1 MKKFFEILGIILII
15 IIAGLIILFK
25 LIEYRGNH
33 YYHYLETEKAL
44 EKKYSKLGNHKVSF
58 KSFDAD
64 SDISKKHEIWYPA
77 DLENSDEK
85 YPLVVIANGTG
96 STASRYKG
104 FFKHLASWGF
114 IVIGN
119 EDENSRSGESSS
131 KSLDYAL
138 KLNKDKSSIFY
149 NKIDA
154 DNLGIGGHS
163 QGGVATINAV
173 NNWGNG
179 ELYKA
184 MYTASATAP
193 FWGQE
198 GQLGTDWD
206 YDVTKVTIPYFFT
219 SGTGYFDAGEAISI
233 EETSG
238 QGICPLYAMEDIYSE
253 LTTEYKVMGRLVN
266 MDHGETL
273 QKADGYMIAWFMYWL
288 KGDLKA
294 REVFFRKNAEM
305 LANTNWQDV
314 KINKQ

>member
-1 MKKFFEILGIILII
+1 MKKFLKILAIILLI
-15 IIAGLIILFK
+15 IIAGLFILFK

-33 YYHYLETEKAL
+33 YYKYLETEKDL
-44 EKKYSKLGNHKVSF
+44 EKKYSELGDHKVSF

-64 SDISKKHEIWYPA
+64 SDVFKKYEIWYPA
-77 DLENSDEK
+77 ELENSDEK

-96 STASRYKG
+96 TPASKYKS

-131 KSLDYAL
+131 KSLDYV
-138 KLNKDKSSIFY
+138 LNLNEDKNSIFY
-149 NKIDA
+149 NKIDT
-154 DNLGIGGHS
+154 DNIGISGHS

-173 NNWGNG
+173 NNWDNG
-179 ELYKA
+179 KLYKA

-198 GQLGTDWD
+198 GQLGTDWA
-206 YDVTKVTIPYFFT
+206 YDVTKINIPYFFT
-219 SGTGYFDAGEAISI
+219 SGIGYFDAGQAVSI

-238 QGICPLYAMEDIYSE
+238 QGICPLYAMNEIYNE
-253 LTTEYKVMGRLVN
+253 LTTEYKVMGRLVD

-273 QKADGYMIAWFMYWL
+273 QKADGYMTAWFMYWL
-288 KGDLKA
+288 KDDLQAGDI
-294 REVFFRKNAEM
+294 FFGNDAEI
-305 LANTNWQDV
+305 LTNTNWQDV
-314 KINKQ
+314 KINK